1 MYIVHINVN
10 NKYRICMKGHNY
22 DRNTKKER
30 NTINLH
36 IITLI
41 NIIVIIYTCHIIAHI
56 LPQQYIYTLFD
67 YYCILYTYRIIYYS
81 ISTKSVMLRCIH
93 SLIHILIHII
103 YSVSI

>member
-10 NKYRICMKGHNY
+10 NKYTICMKGHNY

-41 NIIVIIYTCHIIAHI
+41 NIIII
-56 LPQQYIYTLFD
+56 YIYTPV
-67 YYCILYTYRIIYYS
+67 IL
-81 ISTKSVMLRCIH
+81 
-93 SLIHILIHII
+93 
-103 YSVSI
+103 